1 MHAAAK
7 QRQVGQVLA
16 EFALCLP
23 IVVMLVFGLID
34 AGRAVFAYNSLARG
48 ARVGARYGAVYG
60 GSQYA
65 GGGFWTTTGNA
76 AGTYAASGV
85 FAANTIVSRTALSVP
100 GLDSDDLQV
109 TIEGLGAPGYVFS
122 QRTPVRVTVTYV
134 FRPATPVFS
143 GVPLTLSSAG
153 TATIE

>member
-1 MHAAAK
+1 MRPAAK

-23 IVVMLVFGLID
+23 IVVMLVFALID

-60 GSQYA
+60 GSPYA
-65 GGGFWTTTGNA
+65 GTGFWTTAGNA
-76 AGTYAASGV
+76 EGTYAASGA
-85 FAANTIVSRTALSVP
+85 FAASTIVKMTAQSVP
-100 GLDSDDLQV
+100 GLNSSDLQV
-109 TIEGLGAPGYVFS
+109 TIQGLGAPGYVFS
-122 QRTPVRVTVTYV
+122 QRTPVRVTVSYV
-134 FRPATPVFS
+134 FRPVTPFFS
-143 GVPLTLSSAG
+143 NVPLTLSSAG